1 MYKLFLCLRYL
12 RRRRIAFFAVAA
24 VCLCVAMVLI
34 VVSVMGGFLEMV
46 KGRSRGMLGDLIV
59 ENGSLQGFPFYE
71 EYIDRMKK
79 EMAGEIHEATPVI
92 ITYGVLRFPRDQIT
106 KAVQIVGIRLNETC
120 EVNDFR
126 GGLFYEQYYP
136 GTTTLGPQKEPAFG
150 YARKP
155 APDTTTGYTI
165 GDAILPPELE
175 AAWQQFKSKAS
186 PAELSKVPIDKR
198 MPYHRPG
205 YYRQIPENRIN
216 DVATLMPDP
225 AWLEPA
231 LPGAIL
237 GTDLCA
243 RRQENG
249 EYERYNWRG
258 EKVSLTFVP
267 FSPGGKPLTATGM
280 PSQLF
285 RYADDSRTGIYDIDS
300 MSVYIDFDGLQKVVQ
315 MDAQK
320 LDQDSGGGTIPPR
333 TTQVQIKLTPSAS
346 KDPANVQAIKE
357 RLKNMWDEIAA
368 RRRGE
373 LPFENQRLL
382 NYVQIQTWEEKQAR
396 FIQAVEKEKYLVT
409 TLFGVVSLV
418 AVFLVGCIFYM
429 IVQQKTRDIGVVKS
443 VGATS
448 LGVAG
453 IFLTYGAAVG
463 IVGGALGSIIGTV
476 FVWYINDIQELLA
489 WISPQARIWSPEVYS
504 FDRIPN
510 HVQGWDVAVIYII
523 AIFASMVGS
532 VVAAYRA
539 ARVWPVEALR
549 YE

>member
-1 MYKLFLCLRYL
+1 
-12 RRRRIAFFAVAA
+12 
-24 VCLCVAMVLI
+24 
-34 VVSVMGGFLEMV
+34 MGGFLEMV
-46 KGRSRGMLGDLIV
+46 KDRSRGMLGDLVV

-79 EMAGEIHEATPVI
+79 EMGGEIHEATPVV
-92 ITYGVLRFPRDQIT
+92 ITYGVLRFPREQIT
-106 KAVQIVGIRLNETC
+106 KAVQIVGIRLQETC

-126 GGLFYEQYYP
+126 NGLFYEKYYP
-136 GTTTLGPQKEPAFG
+136 GTTTLDAQKEPAFG
-150 YARKP
+150 YAREP
-155 APDTTTGYTI
+155 SPDSPTGYTI
-165 GDAILPPELE
+165 SHRGILPPELE
-175 AAWQQFKSKAS
+175 AAWQKFKARAS
-186 PAELSKVPIDKR
+186 PAELRKVPIDKR
-198 MPYHRPG
+198 MPYDRPG
-205 YYRQIPENRIN
+205 YFRQIPEDRMTS
-216 DVATLMPDP
+216 VLTLKPDP
-225 AWLEPA
+225 DWVDPA

-243 RRQENG
+243 KRQESG
-249 EYERYNWRG
+249 EYDRYNWRG

-267 FSPGGKPLTATGM
+267 FSPSGKPLTATGM

-300 MSVYIDFDGLQKVVQ
+300 MSVYVDFERLQKVLQ
-315 MDAQK
+315 MDTQK
-320 LDQDSGGGTIPPR
+320 LDEESGGGTVPPR
-333 TTQVQIKLTPSAS
+333 TTQIQIKLKPGVAA
-346 KDPANVQAIKE
+346 KKQMVNNVRDRIQK
-357 RLKNMWDEIAA
+357 MWDEIVA
-368 RRRGE
+368 RRRAE
-373 LPFENQRLL
+373 LPIENQRLL

-409 TLFGVVSLV
+409 TLFGVISLV

-443 VGATS
+443 IGATS

-453 IFLTYGAAVG
+453 IFLIYGAAVG
-463 IVGGALGSIIGTV
+463 IVGGAIGSLVGTV
-476 FVWYINDIQELLA
+476 FVWYINDVQELLA

-510 HVQGWDVAVIYII
+510 HVEGWDVLVIYLV
-523 AIFASMVGS
+523 AIVASMIGS
-532 VVAAYRA
+532 VVAAFRA